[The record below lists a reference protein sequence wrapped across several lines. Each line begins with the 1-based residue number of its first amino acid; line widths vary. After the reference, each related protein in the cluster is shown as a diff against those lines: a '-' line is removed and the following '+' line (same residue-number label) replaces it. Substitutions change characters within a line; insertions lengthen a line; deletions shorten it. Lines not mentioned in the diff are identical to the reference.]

1 MSESIRIAKSTTR
14 LLVLRH
20 GQSEWNAAGRWQGQA
35 DIALTPEGIQ
45 QARHAA
51 LKLGSFDL
59 IATSSLQRARH
70 TAEII
75 AEHKKIAE
83 LHIDDR
89 LKESQIGPWQGLT
102 YAQIEAGWP
111 GFLDSRR
118 QPEDFEPNRQVV
130 DRMTEAFVDIA
141 NKCRGGQAL
150 VISHSGVI
158 RTLRRELNVSDTR
171 LENLG
176 GSWFEVDAENQLRAG
191 RIVAVI
197 GQLNSIEA
205 L

>member
-1 MSESIRIAKSTTR
+1 M
-14 LLVLRH
+14 LRH
-20 GQSEWNAAGRWQGQA
+20 GQSEWNVQGRWQGQA
-35 DIALTPEGIQ
+35 DIALTPEGIKQAQ
-45 QARHAA
+45 QAA

-59 IATSSLQRARH
+59 IATSSLQRALR

-75 AEHKKIAE
+75 AEHKRIVD

-89 LKESQIGPWQGLT
+89 LKESHIGPWQGLT
-102 YAQIEAGWP
+102 YAEIEAGWP

-118 QPEDFEPNRQVV
+118 QPDDFEPNINVV
-130 DRMTEAFVDIA
+130 QRMTDALIDIA

-158 RTLRRELNVSDTR
+158 RTLRRELKVSDNR

-176 GSWFEVDAENQLRAG
+176 GSWFEVDGKNTLRAG

-197 GQLNSIEA
+197 GELNSSES

>member
-1 MSESIRIAKSTTR
+1 M
-14 LLVLRH
+14 LRH
-20 GQSEWNAAGRWQGQA
+20 GQSEWNAEGRWQGQA

-45 QARHAA
+45 QARQAA

-75 AEHKKIAE
+75 AEHKKIAG

-89 LKESQIGPWQGLT
+89 LKESHIGPWQGLT

-118 QPEDFEPNRQVV
+118 QPEDFEPNHQVV
-130 DRMTEAFVDIA
+130 DRMTEALVEIA

-191 RIVAVI
+191 RIVAII

>member
-75 AEHKKIAE
+75 AEHKKFAE

-89 LKESQIGPWQGLT
+89 LKESHIGPWQGLT